1 MNNYTVKELLFA
13 IKNKESLEARAAET
27 GNFDILSP
35 VMDAE
40 MAVKNAGFTDRQMY
54 IFKKYYVQ
62 DFTLAMIADELEI
75 SHQGVADCLAQCRK
89 KLQKY
94 IDREVEQ
101 C

>member
-13 IKNKESLEARAAET
+13 IKNKESLEDRAAET

-40 MAVKNAGFTDRQMY
+40 RAVKNAGFTARQMD
-54 IFKKYYVQ
+54 FFTLYYVQ
-62 DFTLAMIADELEI
+62 DFTLAMIADKYGI
-75 SHQGVADCLAQCRK
+75 SHQGVADNLAQCRK

-94 IDREVEQ
+94 IDREGE
-101 C
+101 